1 MHDDAIS
8 QSKQRRKKN
17 RGYMFLV
24 DVPTYAAVCDLGD
37 ADAAA
42 VYLILAAGTGADN
55 RTSTWSREAV
65 NKRTGLNWR
74 KADACIAKLEKAGL
88 VRWISGKSTRK
99 PRLDLPPIE
108 TRKPMQ
114 KHVADMAER
123 ILYGDQPI
131 TAKDKGAATIGKD
144 QGWLAQDDDG
154 TWRFVA
160 DRPLVKA
167 WLANA
172 LVGDETGKATRTSTI
187 VDRIRMARDPMAFR
201 LLVDLYSLQNLAEH
215 GGVDREHFYQVF
227 EREKAGATSKEQVW
241 RFTNREKYYR
251 STKALEHHARK
262 PTKEEL
268 ASGWRADQI
277 GAGFFGAASI
287 LQDAGALEWVYYL
300 AEDDKSDS
308 NRVYPVA
315 VERHG
320 KVVWSELESI
330 VGGYAV
336 RAACAL
342 SRSKINE
349 TMLDAMGWEQAMPTE
364 FLLPADRLAREAALV
379 GVPRLR
385 CRPKTTNTARWRQE
399 LHDEAMETI
408 QMFRGIIAEHAP
420 DLLADADRRLADFN
434 EDINAGSTDTST
446 FVQHDINDSSW
457 SGKHEAS
464 VLRTD
469 GEGASPSPRVF
480 HDENDPEPFKTGSTR
495 W

>member
-1 MHDDAIS
+1 MHDDVSAA
-8 QSKQRRKKN
+8 KAPKAKN
-17 RGYMFLV
+17 RGHMFLV
-24 DVPTYAAVCDLGD
+24 DVPTYAAVCALGD

-42 VYLILAAGTGADN
+42 VYLILAAGTGHDN

-74 KADACIAKLEKAGL
+74 KADACIAKLEQAGL
-88 VRWISGKSTRK
+88 VRWISGKGTRK
-99 PRLDLPPIE
+99 PRLDLPPVEI
-108 TRKPMQ
+108 RKPMQ
-114 KHVADMAER
+114 KHVAALADR
-123 ILYGDQPI
+123 IMHGEQPI
-131 TAKDKGAATIGKD
+131 TPTDKGTATVGKD
-144 QGWLAQDDDG
+144 AGWLAQDEDG

-172 LVGDETGKATRTSTI
+172 LVGDETGKATKTSTI

-241 RFTNREKYYR
+241 RFTNRKKYYR

-277 GAGFFGAASI
+277 GAGFFGAADI
-287 LQDAGALEWVYYL
+287 LEDAGALEWVYYL
-300 AEDDKSDS
+300 AEDGNSDS

-320 KVVWSELESI
+320 KIVWSELESI

-342 SRSKINE
+342 SGNPAS
-349 TMLDAMGWEQAMPTE
+349 TWESSMPAE

-399 LHDEAMETI
+399 LREEAMETI

-434 EDINAGSTDTST
+434 EDINEASTETST
-446 FVQHDINDSSW
+446 FVQRHINDPSGW
-457 SGKHEAS
+457 GKHDDA
-464 VLRTD
+464 LRAG
-469 GEGASPSPRVF
+469 GENASPPNSWDD
-480 HDENDPEPFKTGSTR
+480 DETADYAADPDNPKWANMPF
-495 W
+495 